1 MHWHCIKGT
10 SFFSRLLNRSF
21 QFRGTFCRRR
31 KNVIEKFAR
40 KTGTFHCL
48 RYILECDVIV
58 CVRVCTTKKNQCLR
72 TYRFSGCQMKTMKV
86 RCMYSKWRQAS
97 AQIGAY
103 CLLYVKKCQVLW
115 RFKVQYVW
123 ILFFLTFCISI
134 FFWFRFLFYSP
145 LFFILHNL
153 VGFTDDHLKLWRFF
167 FRLWLFCSKCV
178 ICARVFLSLLF
189 SKCINILT
197 ILSLI
202 LLTDWGEVT
211 VMLCRLTHRHRHLYM
226 LDLISN
232 TKSEKERVMQKKAKS
247 NTLKCLN
254 AKL

>member
-134 FFWFRFLFYSP
+134 FFLVSVFVLFASVFHFAQFGWFYRWSFEIVKI
-145 LFFILHNL
+145 FFSAL
-153 VGFTDDHLKLWRFF
+153 
-167 FRLWLFCSKCV
+167 
-178 ICARVFLSLLF
+178 ALLF
-189 SKCINILT
+189 EMCDLRARFS
-197 ILSLI
+197 LSSFLKKYK
-202 LLTDWGEVT
+202 
-211 VMLCRLTHRHRHLYM
+211 HFNN
-226 LDLISN
+226 LISN
-232 TKSEKERVMQKKAKS
+232 IADWLRWSNCYVMQAH
-247 NTLKCLN
+247 
-254 AKL
+254 A

>member
-1 MHWHCIKGT
+1 MLEKQARFIVYGT
-10 SFFSRLLNRSF
+10 FWNVMSLCVCVCARPKKTNVCAHIVFLVAKWRLWKYDVCTASGGKPVLKLAHIVYYMWRNAKCYGDLKCSMYEYFFFSLFAS
-21 QFRGTFCRRR
+21 QF
-31 KNVIEKFAR
+31 
-40 KTGTFHCL
+40 
-48 RYILECDVIV
+48 
-58 CVRVCTTKKNQCLR
+58 
-72 TYRFSGCQMKTMKV
+72 
-86 RCMYSKWRQAS
+86 
-97 AQIGAY
+97 
-103 CLLYVKKCQVLW
+103 
-115 RFKVQYVW
+115 
-123 ILFFLTFCISI
+123 

-189 SKCINILT
+189 SKSINILT